1 MTSERRR
8 PPYLAWG
15 VIVLS
20 LAALLVMRLGRST
33 EAANFPGRP
42 VTIIC
47 PYAAGG
53 GTDLFARGLA
63 RAAEKQLGETVVVN
77 NLTGG
82 AGALGHAAGI
92 AAAPDGYTVTAV
104 TFELISLPLQGL
116 VPFTHEDFDLLMRV
130 NEDPAALAVRKD
142 FPAETL
148 GEFFAWAK
156 EKGGVQIANSGTG
169 SAFHLASAK
178 MAEATGIPARHIPF
192 NGANPAITAVV
203 GGHVDAVVAGPGEM
217 QVQREAGNLKILGV
231 MSEERLALF
240 PEIPTFREAGHEVV
254 FGTWRGLAVPTGT
267 PQLAREKLSA
277 AFLAAAADP
286 EFLEFARRG
295 GLNIKLAEGEPFREA
310 VRGQS
315 GEVAELMDRLN
326 LR

>member
-1 MTSERRR
+1 MTSERGR
-8 PPYLAWG
+8 PPYLAWS
-15 VIVLS
+15 VIALC
-20 LAALLVMRLGRST
+20 LTALLVMRLGRST
-33 EAANFPGRP
+33 DAAKFPERP

-63 RAAEKQLGETVVVN
+63 RAAEKHLGQTILVN

-82 AGALGHAAGI
+82 AGGLGHAAGI
-92 AAAPDGYTVTAV
+92 AAPPDGYTVTAV
-104 TFELISLPLQGL
+104 TFELVSLPLQGL

-148 GEFFAWAK
+148 EEFFVWAK
-156 EKGGVQIANSGTG
+156 EKGGVQIANSGAG
-169 SAFHLASAK
+169 SVFHLASAK
-178 MAEATGIPARHIPF
+178 MAEETGIPARHIPF
-192 NGANPAITAVV
+192 GGANPAITAVV

-217 QVQREAGNLKILGV
+217 QVQRDAGNLKILGV
-231 MSEERLALF
+231 MSEDRLALF
-240 PEIPTFREAGHEVV
+240 PDVPTFREAGHEVV
-254 FGTWRGLAVPTGT
+254 FGTWRGLAVPSGI
-267 PQLAREKLSA
+267 PPLAREKLSA

-295 GLNIKLAEGEPFREA
+295 GLNIKLAEGEAFREA
-310 VRGQS
+310 VRTQS
-315 GEVAELMDRLN
+315 VEVAELMDRLN

>member
-1 MTSERRR
+1 MTSKPRSS
-8 PPYLAWG
+8 PFLGWS

-20 LAALLVMRLGRST
+20 LAALVVMRLGRST
-33 EAANFPGRP
+33 DAAQFPERP

-63 RAAEKQLGETVVVN
+63 RAAEQHLGQSILVN

-104 TFELISLPLQGL
+104 TFELVSLPLQGL

-130 NEDPAALAVRKD
+130 NEEPAALAVRND
-142 FPAETL
+142 FPVETL
-148 GEFFAWAK
+148 EEFIDWAK
-156 EKGGVQIANSGTG
+156 NNGGVQIANSGAG
-169 SAFHLASAK
+169 SVFHLASAK
-178 MAEATGIPARHIPF
+178 MAESIGISARHIPF
-192 NGANPAITAVV
+192 GGASPAITAVV

-217 QVQREAGNLKILGV
+217 QAQCEAGNLKILGV
-231 MSEERLALF
+231 MSEDRLALF
-240 PEIPTFREAGHEVV
+240 PDVPTFREAGHEVV
-254 FGTWRGLAVPTGT
+254 FGTWRGLAVPSGI
-267 PQLAREKLSA
+267 PPLAREKLSA

-295 GLNIKLAEGEPFREA
+295 GLNIKVTAGEAFVEALRE
-310 VRGQS
+310 QS
-315 GEVAELMDRLN
+315 IEVAELMDHLN